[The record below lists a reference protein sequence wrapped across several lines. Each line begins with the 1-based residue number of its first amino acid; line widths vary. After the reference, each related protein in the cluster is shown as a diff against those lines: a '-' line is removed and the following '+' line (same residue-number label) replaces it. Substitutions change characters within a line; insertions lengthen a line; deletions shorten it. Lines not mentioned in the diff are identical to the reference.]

1 MSLVSTDVLQIAFVN
16 IYITYPS
23 IELVKRKN
31 MKKTLIKKNIKMKR
45 NITGILVLCMV
56 VSSFNVMAD
65 VSAINDP
72 QIEQNLSYIDSLK
85 ILKIII
91 SQPSTLWEL
100 IDHDIDIIEM
110 EHSKNYAVVL
120 ASPVELEWF
129 DSMDFPYE
137 ILYGSIAEMNGW
149 DTNPAVLRDFTNYAA
164 LTTQLQDIEDT
175 YPDIAKLYD
184 LGQSVQGRT
193 IWGLK
198 ITDNP
203 TIEEDEPEVRICGCH
218 HGNELMSV
226 ELPLLLAWYL
236 VDNYGSDPYI
246 EGLVD
251 NRETWIIPMVNP
263 DGREANTRYNANGI
277 DLNRDYGYMWGVYSD
292 CYTQPETRAIR
303 THALDNNFVLSLS
316 FHCSGDI
323 VNYIWNYKGQP
334 VADNAVVVFLS
345 QQYGSH
351 NGYWVVEGFDWYQ
364 TKGDTNDF
372 SYGCRGDIDWTIEV
386 QNYNIPSAWNLNR
399 DAMIEIIDAADM
411 GLRGIVTDATSG
423 APLSATVWVEE
434 AYWPCFTDPKIGD
447 YHRVLMPGTY
457 TVHYQANG
465 YQEEVHTV
473 DVYDDEPTVLDVSL
487 ERGSDC
493 YAYQVTSCNFY
504 DSYGYPNNYQ
514 NNPTEAIS
522 ALGLPDDSCASLGKG
537 GVIVVDMEYD
547 ITDQEGVNDLKIY
560 EGDGSDDGYHVR
572 VSQQFNGPWVSI
584 GSGFGTTEFDL
595 SDGPIDW
602 IRYVE
607 ICDDY
612 DGDAYEQN
620 PGVDID
626 AVENLGGINM
636 PPDTPEQPNGPTSG
650 STMVDYTFS
659 TMTSDPEDEDIYYM
673 WDWGDGNFSKWLG
686 PYTSGET
693 IETENSW
700 ECDGTYMVRVKAKD
714 INDAESGYSDPL
726 IIHIDEGPILEIS
739 DINGG
744 LFKISMNIRNTG
756 PVDAVDVDWGISL
769 DGGFIPL
776 GQKTTGIVVGIPA
789 GGEVTVFSDMILG
802 LGRPKV
808 TGDAEI
814 PDVSGDSKDVDAVV
828 LLFLINIQ

>member
-1 MSLVSTDVLQIAFVN
+1 MLFEISFPRTAFVN
-16 IYITYPS
+16 IYITCPP

-31 MKKTLIKKNIKMKR
+31 MKKILVKKNIKMKR

-56 VSSFNVMAD
+56 ISSFNVMIG

-72 QIEQNLSYIDSLK
+72 QIEQNLSYIDNLK
-85 ILKIII
+85 VVKIII
-91 SQPSTLWEL
+91 SQPSTLGEL

-120 ASPVELEWF
+120 ASSVELEWF
-129 DSMDFPYE
+129 DAMDFPYE

-164 LTTQLQDIEDT
+164 LTTQLEDIEDT

-218 HGNELMSV
+218 HGDELMSV

-263 DGREANTRYNANGI
+263 DGREATTRYNANGI

-316 FHCSGDI
+316 FHTSGDI

-386 QNYNIPSAWNLNR
+386 QNYNIPDAWNLNR

-434 AYWPCFTDPKIGD
+434 VYWPCFTDPKIGD

-465 YQEEVHTV
+465 YQEEVYTV

-504 DSYGYPNNYQ
+504 DPYGYPNNYQ

-522 ALGLPDDSCASLGKG
+522 ALGPPDDSCASLGKG

-547 ITDQEGVNDLKIY
+547 VTDQEGVNDLKIY
-560 EGDGSDDGYHVR
+560 EGDGSDDGYHVW
-572 VSQQFNGPWVSI
+572 VSQQFNGPWISI

-607 ICDDY
+607 IRDDY
-612 DGDAYEQN
+612 DGNAYEQN

-673 WDWGDGNFSKWLG
+673 WDWGDGNFSEWLG

-700 ECDGTYMVRVKAKD
+700 GCEGTYMVRVKAKD

-726 IIHIDEGPILEIS
+726 IIHIGEGPILEIG

-744 LFKISMNIRNTG
+744 LFKISMNIKNTG
-756 PVDAVDVDWGISL
+756 PVDAVGVDWGISL

-808 TGDAEI
+808 TGAAEI

>member
-1 MSLVSTDVLQIAFVN
+1 MKN
-16 IYITYPS
+16 NS
-23 IELVKRKN
+23 ILR
-31 MKKTLIKKNIKMKR
+31 R
-45 NITGILVLCMV
+45 NITLMCILCMGITSFQSLAGVTTSTDHPIQSHSTFGENEQIVKIMLSESSTFGEVINHDFSILEIDASKTYV
-56 VSSFNVMAD
+56 VVYASLTDIEWMDVMGF
-65 VSAINDP
+65 S
-72 QIEQNLSYIDSLK
+72 
-85 ILKIII
+85 
-91 SQPSTLWEL
+91 
-100 IDHDIDIIEM
+100 
-110 EHSKNYAVVL
+110 
-120 ASPVELEWF
+120 
-129 DSMDFPYE
+129 YE
-137 ILYGSIAEMNGW
+137 ILYENYAEMNGW
-149 DTNPAVLRDFTNYAA
+149 DTNPALLRDFTSYAA

-203 TIEEDEPEVRICGCH
+203 TVEEDEPEVRICGCH

-251 NRETWIIPMVNP
+251 DRETWIIPMVNP

-316 FHCSGDI
+316 FHTSGDI

-345 QQYGSH
+345 QQYGYH

-386 QNYNIPSAWNLNR
+386 QNNNIPSAWNLNR

-434 AYWPCFTDPKIGD
+434 VYWPCFTDPKIGD

-465 YQEEVHTV
+465 YQEEVYTI
-473 DVYDDEPTVLDVSL
+473 DVYDNEPTVLDVSL

-504 DSYGYPNNYQ
+504 DPYGYPNNYQ

-522 ALGLPDDSCASLGKG
+522 ALG
-537 GVIVVDMEYD
+537 
-547 ITDQEGVNDLKIY
+547 
-560 EGDGSDDGYHVR
+560 
-572 VSQQFNGPWVSI
+572 
-584 GSGFGTTEFDL
+584 
-595 SDGPIDW
+595 
-602 IRYVE
+602 
-607 ICDDY
+607 
-612 DGDAYEQN
+612 
-620 PGVDID
+620 
-626 AVENLGGINM
+626 
-636 PPDTPEQPNGPTSG
+636 PPDNLS
-650 STMVDYTFS
+650 
-659 TMTSDPEDEDIYYM
+659 
-673 WDWGDGNFSKWLG
+673 L
-686 PYTSGET
+686 
-693 IETENSW
+693 
-700 ECDGTYMVRVKAKD
+700 
-714 INDAESGYSDPL
+714 
-726 IIHIDEGPILEIS
+726 IHI
-739 DINGG
+739 
-744 LFKISMNIRNTG
+744 
-756 PVDAVDVDWGISL
+756 
-769 DGGFIPL
+769 
-776 GQKTTGIVVGIPA
+776 
-789 GGEVTVFSDMILG
+789 
-802 LGRPKV
+802 
-808 TGDAEI
+808 
-814 PDVSGDSKDVDAVV
+814 
-828 LLFLINIQ
+828 

>member
-1 MSLVSTDVLQIAFVN
+1 
-16 IYITYPS
+16 
-23 IELVKRKN
+23 
-31 MKKTLIKKNIKMKR
+31 MKKILIKKNIKMKR
-45 NITGILVLCMV
+45 NITGILVLCMLI
-56 VSSFNVMAD
+56 SSFNVMAG
-65 VSAINDP
+65 VSAIKDP
-72 QIEQNLSYIDSLK
+72 QIEQNLSYIDNLK
-85 ILKIII
+85 VVKIII
-91 SQPSTLWEL
+91 SQPSTLGEL

-137 ILYGSIAEMNGW
+137 VLYGSIAEMNGW

-218 HGNELMSV
+218 HGDEFMSV
-226 ELPLLLAWYL
+226 ELPLLLAWHL

-316 FHCSGDI
+316 FHTSGDI

-364 TKGDTNDF
+364 IKGDTNDF

-434 AYWPCFTDPKIGD
+434 VYWPCFTDPKIGD

-465 YQEEVHTV
+465 YQEEVYTV

-504 DSYGYPNNYQ
+504 DPYGYPNNYQ

-522 ALGLPDDSCASLGKG
+522 ALGPPDDICASLGKG

-547 ITDQEGVNDLKIY
+547 VTDQEGVNDLKIY

-572 VSQQFNGPWVSI
+572 VSQQFDGPWVSI

-607 ICDDY
+607 IRDDY
-612 DGDAYEQN
+612 DGNAYEQN

-636 PPDTPEQPNGPTSG
+636 PPDTPERPNGPTSG

-659 TMTSDPEDEDIYYM
+659 TMTSDPEDEDVYYM
-673 WDWGDGNFSKWLG
+673 WDWGDGTYSDWLG
-686 PYTSGET
+686 PYSSGATVEAD
-693 IETENSW
+693 NSW
-700 ECDGTYMVRVKAKD
+700 DEDGTYQIKVKAKD
-714 INDAESGYSDPL
+714 INNGESGYSDPL
-726 IIHIDEGPILEIS
+726 IIHIGEGPILEIG
-739 DINGG
+739 DIDGG

-756 PVDAVDVDWGISL
+756 PVDAVGVDWSISL
-769 DGGFIPL
+769 DGGFIPF
-776 GQKTTGIVVGIPA
+776 GQKTTGRMVGIPA
-789 GGEVTVFSDMILG
+789 GGEVTVFSDRILG
-802 LGRPKV
+802 LGKPKV
-808 TGDAEI
+808 TGTAEI
-814 PDVSGDSKDVDAVV
+814 PDVAGDSKDVDAIV

>member
-1 MSLVSTDVLQIAFVN
+1 
-16 IYITYPS
+16 
-23 IELVKRKN
+23 
-31 MKKTLIKKNIKMKR
+31 MKKIYNKNYIKMKR
-45 NITGILVLCMV
+45 NIAGILVLCMLI
-56 VSSFNVMAD
+56 SSFNLMIG
-65 VSAINDP
+65 VSAVKDP
-72 QIEQNLSYIDSLK
+72 QIEQNLSYIDNLK
-85 ILKIII
+85 VVKIII
-91 SQPSTLWEL
+91 SQPSILGKI

-110 EHSKNYAVVL
+110 DHSKTYALVL
-120 ASPVELEWF
+120 ASPIDLEWF
-129 DSMDFPYE
+129 DSMSFPYE
-137 ILYGSIAEMNGW
+137 ILYSSIAEMNGW
-149 DTNPAVLRDFTNYAA
+149 DTNPSVLRDFTNYAS
-164 LTTQLQDIEDT
+164 LTTQLEDIEDT

-246 EGLVD
+246 KGLVD
-251 NRETWIIPMVNP
+251 NREIWIIPMVNP
-263 DGREANTRYNANGI
+263 DGREANTRYNANGV
-277 DLNRDYGYMWGVYSD
+277 DLNRDYGYMWSGSD
-292 CYTQPETRAIR
+292 YFTQPETRVIR

-364 TKGDTNDF
+364 TNGDTNDF

-386 QNYNIPSAWNLNR
+386 QNNNIPGAWDLNR

-423 APLSATVWVEE
+423 LPLSATVWVEE
-434 AYWPCFTDPKIGD
+434 VYWPCFTDPKIGD

-457 TVHYQANG
+457 TVHYKANG
-465 YQEEVHTV
+465 YQEEVHTIE
-473 DVYDDEPTVLDVSL
+473 VYDDETTILNVSL

-493 YAYQVTSCNFY
+493 YAYQVTSCKFY
-504 DSYGYPNNYQ
+504 DPLGYPNSYQ

-522 ALGLPDDSCASLGKG
+522 ALGPPDDSCASLGKG

-547 ITDQEGVNDLKIY
+547 VTDQEGVNDLKIY

-572 VSQQFNGPWVSI
+572 VSQQFNGPWTSI
-584 GSGFGTTEFDL
+584 GSGFGTTEFDI

-607 ICDDY
+607 IRDDN
-612 DGDAYEQN
+612 DGNAYEQN

-636 PPDTPEQPNGPTSG
+636 PPDNPEQPDGPTFG
-650 STMVDYTFS
+650 STNVDYTFS
-659 TMTSDPEDEDIYYM
+659 TVTSDPEDEDVYYM
-673 WDWGDGNFSKWLG
+673 WDWGDGTYSEWLG
-686 PYTSGET
+686 PYSSGET
-693 IETENSW
+693 IEVDNSW
-700 ECDGTYMVRVKAKD
+700 SEDGIYQIKAKAKD
-714 INDAESGYSDPL
+714 VNNDESGYSPPL
-726 IIHIDEGPILEIS
+726 IMNIGGGAVIEIDNIT
-739 DINGG
+739 GG
-744 LFKISMNIRNTG
+744 LFKINMVIKNTAA
-756 PVDAVDVDWGISL
+756 VDAIDIDWSINL
-769 DGGFIPL
+769 EGGFIL
-776 GQKTTGIVVGIPA
+776 MGQESNGKVTEIPA
-789 GGEVTVFSDMILG
+789 GEEAIVTSDLIVG
-802 LGRPKV
+802 FGKPKV
-808 TGDAEI
+808 TGTAEI
-814 PDVSGDSKDVDAVV
+814 TGVTMDSKDVDATVF
-828 LLFLINIQ
+828 LFFIKI

>member
-1 MSLVSTDVLQIAFVN
+1 MKNNNSL
-16 IYITYPS
+16 
-23 IELVKRKN
+23 R
-31 MKKTLIKKNIKMKR
+31 R
-45 NITGILVLCMV
+45 NIALMCILCMGV
-56 VSSFNVMAD
+56 TSFQALAGVTTSTSHPIQSHSTSGENE
-65 VSAINDP
+65 
-72 QIEQNLSYIDSLK
+72 QIVKIMLSE
-85 ILKIII
+85 
-91 SQPSTLWEL
+91 PSTLGEVINHDFSIL
-100 IDHDIDIIEM
+100 EIDASKTYVVVYASLTDI
-110 EHSKNYAVVL
+110 
-120 ASPVELEWF
+120 EW
-129 DSMDFPYE
+129 MDVMGFSYE

-149 DTNPAVLRDFTNYAA
+149 DTNPALLRDFTSYAA

-203 TIEEDEPEVRICGCH
+203 TAEEDEPEVRICGCH
-218 HGNELMSV
+218 HGDELMSV

-251 NRETWIIPMVNP
+251 DRETWIIPMVNP
-263 DGREANTRYNANGI
+263 DGREATTRYNANGI

-292 CYTQPETRAIR
+292 CYTQPETRVIR

-316 FHCSGDI
+316 FHTSGDI
-323 VNYIWNYKGQP
+323 VNYVWNYKGQP
-334 VADNAVVVFLS
+334 VADNDVVVLLS
-345 QQYGSH
+345 QQYGYH

-386 QNYNIPSAWNLNR
+386 QNYNIPNAWDLNR

-434 AYWPCFTDPKIGD
+434 VYWPCFTDPKIGD

-457 TVHYQANG
+457 TIHYQANG
-465 YQEEVHTV
+465 YQEEVYTV
-473 DVYDDEPTVLDVSL
+473 DVYDNEPTVLDVSL

-493 YAYQVTSCNFY
+493 YAHQVTSCNFY
-504 DSYGYPNNYQ
+504 DPYGYPNSYQ

-522 ALGLPDDSCASLGKG
+522 ALGPPDDTCASLGKG
-537 GVIVVDMEYD
+537 GVMVIDMEYD
-547 ITDQEGVNDLKIY
+547 VTDQEGVNDLKIY
-560 EGDGSDDGYHVR
+560 EGDDSDDGYHVR

-602 IRYVE
+602 IKYVE
-607 ICDDY
+607 IRDDN
-612 DGDAYEQN
+612 DGNAYEQN

-636 PPDTPEQPNGPTSG
+636 PPDNPEQPNGPTSG
-650 STMVDYTFS
+650 NTMVDYTFS
-659 TMTSDPEDEDIYYM
+659 TMTSDPEDEDVFYM
-673 WDWGDGNFSKWLG
+673 WDWGDGTYSDWLG
-686 PYTSGET
+686 PYSSGDTVEVD
-693 IETENSW
+693 NSW
-700 ECDGTYMVRVKAKD
+700 DEDGTYQIKVKAKD
-714 INDAESGYSDPL
+714 INNGESGYSDPL
-726 IIHIDEGPILEIS
+726 IINIGEGAVIEIDTIQ
-739 DINGG
+739 GG
-744 LFKISMNIRNTG
+744 LFTISMTIKNTAV
-756 PVDAVDVDWGISL
+756 VDAFGVDWSISL

-776 GQKTTGIVVGIPA
+776 GQESNGRVIGIPA
-789 GGEVTVFSDMILG
+789 DGEVTVTSDLIVG
-802 LGRPKV
+802 FGKPTV
-808 TGDAEI
+808 TCTAEI
-814 PDVSGDSKDVDAVV
+814 IDVTMDSKDVDAVV
-828 LLFLINIQ
+828 FLFFIKI